1 MATPHTRV
9 ANSAKQKYVG
19 RLDTPRAVQRELAR
33 LYCDARRGDLDSGD
47 AYRLS
52 LILGQL
58 CKSMETTTQADEIE
72 ALEAVAAQKGLRVA

>member
-1 MATPHTRV
+1 MATPHTPK
-9 ANSAKQKYVG
+9 ADSAKARYIG
-19 RLDTPRAVQRELAR
+19 RVDTARGVQRELAR
-33 LYCDARRGDLDSGD
+33 LYCDARRGDLDTAD

-72 ALEAVAAQKGLRVA
+72 ALEAVATRKGLRVA